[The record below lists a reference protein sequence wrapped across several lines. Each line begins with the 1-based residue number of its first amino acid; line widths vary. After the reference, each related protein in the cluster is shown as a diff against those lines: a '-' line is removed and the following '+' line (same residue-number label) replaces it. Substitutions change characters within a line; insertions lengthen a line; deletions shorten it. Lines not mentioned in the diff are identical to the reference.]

1 MRKPQKKLVMTVV
14 AIVSLIAI
22 TVLGAG
28 YYFNLPQFVSEI
40 AWVFLT
46 LCAVILIFSV
56 VVKWYLERVRSRF
69 KYNKYR
75 RMFDSGYLDL
85 KAELALG
92 NNDQKVPWY
101 VAFVDRQSLA
111 SLERENA
118 LPLGTLPSALHV
130 YYVRN
135 SLMWVLNVSEG
146 DADLP
151 NLFLRWAQTKRPRR
165 TFNGAL
171 LVLDVYALITRK
183 QLDLQAI
190 VATCKSSLQSLYHR
204 TSVVLPLH
212 LFLRGIDK
220 LDGLS
225 EAVHTVEDIKDLS
238 VTLSVVDDGEAKSEG
253 GNTGALSQAY
263 DSLFRSIFSSGLR
276 QVAAQLDQDFK
287 RKQLL
292 GPFQL
297 VYLKRS
303 LLRLADAL
311 TNYNGLKVP
320 FRIASLS
327 LLDDAGSDV
336 RVDIVS
342 AHALIQLNQT
352 NLRAGSARLLSPRN
366 SLFSAYAES
375 ILPSANEAPIDKK
388 QLRRYWL
395 KQALMA
401 LFVVGIMLV
410 TSVLGYVSY
419 EYAQKQDA
427 YYKKMISSY
436 ELSLKGQKF
445 DVENPETTIA
455 SLHILHLF
463 REDLISAISD
473 KPRYVGE
480 SFLFSYLVG
489 DQSRIK
495 QFDAFYQKQLSLGLV
510 PAIVRYL
517 QGEMFVYLELNQQL
531 QLINSKRVYDHFC
544 SDDAA
549 SEAAVT
555 AYLDESLSQTGMLS
569 VGHRAQF
576 LRLMSDFYELD
587 FNAVP
592 SCEYRKKELMPLVD
606 KELESVNKRPLLYAY
621 IESRPELRRSI
632 DIRSELFA
640 NATELFE
647 FKAEYKDYRVPL
659 LYTPLGMKKV
669 SFLSDSHFMRELLVQ
684 NRALFES
691 EPTPIEI
698 EQISSYLSYAYVEKY
713 VAYWKNLERNISV
726 TDVDLN
732 TLVGDLT
739 GGKEPV
745 KGMYSVLTRFIVASP
760 EVKSSKKIKE
770 IAQSRKLSLALN
782 KGSERLVG
790 RAVGAELGKEI
801 VGHSSAEEVQTEQAR
816 IAGEI
821 EKAFRSYPL
830 ITGNAAERER
840 IYSAFDASMMSLKA
854 WKVAME
860 ASVVPGEFLF
870 NDFIGPKTNASFS
883 GLWQGDQ
890 GDRSDRLTREL
901 SNLAINKLNEQVKTR
916 LSSYLQSRWQ
926 KEVVA
931 PFSKSLG
938 SLYPF
943 EETSTQD
950 VPLDLLE
957 SYFNSQGP
965 VSKFN
970 KEVFSHFVEVN
981 GGFELVTF
989 NKNQTV
995 TASSA
1000 AAQYLNGLARIQKQ
1014 LLDDAGKKIEIEINI
1029 SELSMSPLLTLLQ
1042 IISGEV
1048 NILYRHGP
1056 RLRERTVWPDSY
1068 SDTGVTLR
1076 VSNSSKKLLEEEFPG
1091 VWGIFRMLDKYR
1103 HQGSGNNYR
1112 VKLDDDLEASFTGD
1126 FGRGRASQA
1135 SDLTFLGLKPPH
1147 QF

>member
-1 MRKPQKKLVMTVV
+1 MREPQKKLVMTVV
-14 AIVSLIAI
+14 AVVSLIAI
-22 TVLGAG
+22 AVLGAG
-28 YYFNLPQFVSEI
+28 YYLNLPQFVSEI
-40 AWVFLT
+40 AWVFLA

-56 VVKWYLERVRSRF
+56 VVRWYLERVRSRF

-111 SLERENA
+111 SIESENA
-118 LPLGTLPSALHV
+118 LSLGTLPSALHV

-204 TSVVLPLH
+204 SSVVLPLH

-225 EAVHTVEDIKDLS
+225 EALHTVEDVKDLS
-238 VTLSVVDDGEAKSEG
+238 VTLSVVDDGEEKSGG

-263 DSLFRSIFSSGLR
+263 DSLFKSLFSSGLR

-342 AHALIQLNQT
+342 AHALIKLNQT
-352 NLRAGSARLLSPRN
+352 SLRAGSARLLSPRN

-410 TSVLGYVSY
+410 TSLGAYVSY
-419 EYAQKQDA
+419 EYAKKQDA

-436 ELSLKGQKF
+436 ELSLKRQKS

-463 REDLISAISD
+463 REDLISEISD
-473 KPRYVGE
+473 KPWYVGE
-480 SFLFSYLVG
+480 SFLLSNLDG
-489 DQSRIK
+489 HQSRLK
-495 QFDAFYQKQLSLGLV
+495 QFDAFYEKQLSLGLV

-517 QGEMFVYLELNQQL
+517 QGEMFVYLETNQQL
-531 QLINSKRVYDHFC
+531 QLINSKRVYDDFC

-555 AYLDESLSQTGMLS
+555 AYLDESLSQSGTLS

-576 LRLMSDFYELD
+576 LRLMSDSYELD

-592 SCEYRKKELMPLVD
+592 SCEYREKELMPLVE

-640 NATELFE
+640 NAAELFE
-647 FKAEYKDYRVPL
+647 FKSEYKDYRVPL
-659 LYTPLGMKKV
+659 LYTPEGMKKV
-669 SFLSDSHFMRELLVQ
+669 SFLSNSHFMQLLLDQ

-713 VAYWKNLERNISV
+713 VTYWKNLERNISV

-739 GGKEPV
+739 GGKAPV
-745 KGMYSVLTRFIVASP
+745 KGMYSVLARFIVASP

-770 IAQSRKLSLALN
+770 IAQSSKLPLALN
-782 KGSERLVG
+782 KGSEHLVG
-790 RAVGAELGKEI
+790 RAVGAELENEI
-801 VGHSSAEEVQTEQAR
+801 VGYSSAEEVQTEQAR

-870 NDFIGPKTNASFS
+870 NDFVGPKTHASFS

-890 GDRSDRLTREL
+890 GDQSDRLTREL
-901 SNLAINKLNEQVKTR
+901 SSLAINKLNEQVKTR

-957 SYFNSQGP
+957 SYFNRQGP

-989 NKNQTV
+989 NRNQTV
-995 TASSA
+995 VASSA

-1029 SELSMSPLLTLLQ
+1029 SDLSMSPQLTLLQ
-1042 IISGEV
+1042 IIAGEV

-1076 VSNSSKKLLEEEFPG
+1076 VSNSSKKLLEDEFPG

-1103 HQGSGNNYR
+1103 HQGSGKIYR

-1135 SDLTFLGLKPPH
+1135 SDLTFPGLKPPH

>member
-14 AIVSLIAI
+14 ALVSLIAI
-22 TVLGAG
+22 AVLGAG
-28 YYFNLPQFVSEI
+28 YYFNIPQFVSEI
-40 AWVFLT
+40 AWVFLA

-56 VVKWYLERVRSRF
+56 VVKWYLERVRSRLQ
-69 KYNKYR
+69 YNKYR

-111 SLERENA
+111 SLESENA
-118 LPLGTLPSALHV
+118 LSLGTLPSALHV

-190 VATCKSSLQSLYHR
+190 VTTCKSSLQSLYHR

-238 VTLSVVDDGEAKSEG
+238 VTLSVVDDGEEKSEG
-253 GNTGALSQAY
+253 GNTDALSQAY
-263 DSLFRSIFSSGLR
+263 DSLFKSLFSSGLR

-401 LFVVGIMLV
+401 LFVAGIMLV
-410 TSVLGYVSY
+410 TSLLGYVSY
-419 EYAQKQDA
+419 EYAEKQDA

-436 ELSLKGQKF
+436 DLSLKRQKF
-445 DVENPETTIA
+445 DVENPETTVA

-473 KPRYVGE
+473 KPWYVGE
-480 SFLFSYLVG
+480 SFLLSYLDG
-489 DQSRIK
+489 HQSRLK

-510 PAIVRYL
+510 PVIVRYL

-555 AYLDESLSQTGMLS
+555 AYLDESLSQSGMLS

-576 LRLMSDFYELD
+576 LRLMSDSYDLG

-640 NATELFE
+640 NAAELFE
-647 FKAEYKDYRVPL
+647 FKPEYKDYRVPL
-659 LYTPLGMKKV
+659 LYTPEGMKKV
-669 SFLSDSHFMRELLVQ
+669 SFLSNSQFMQELLDQ

-691 EPTPIEI
+691 DPTPIEI

-713 VAYWKNLERNISV
+713 VTYWKNLERNISV

-739 GGKEPV
+739 GGKAPV
-745 KGMYSVLTRFIVASP
+745 KGMYSVLARFIVASP
-760 EVKSSKKIKE
+760 EVKSSKKVKE
-770 IAQSRKLSLALN
+770 IAQSSNLSRALN
-782 KGSERLVG
+782 KGLKRRVG
-790 RAVGAELGKEI
+790 RAAGAELGKEI
-801 VGHSSAEEVQTEQAR
+801 VAYSSAEEAQTEQAR

-830 ITGNAAERER
+830 MTGNAAERER

-883 GLWQGDQ
+883 GLWQGDK
-890 GDRSDRLTREL
+890 GDRSDRLIREL
-901 SNLAINKLNEQVKTR
+901 SSLAINKLNEQVKTR

-950 VPLDLLE
+950 VPLDFLE
-957 SYFNSQGP
+957 SYFNSQGA

-995 TASSA
+995 AASSA
-1000 AAQYLNGLARIQKQ
+1000 AAQYLNGLALIQKQ

-1029 SELSMSPLLTLLQ
+1029 SELSMSPQLTLLQ
-1042 IISGEV
+1042 IIAGEV

-1056 RLRERTVWPDSY
+1056 RLRERTIWPDSY

-1076 VSNSSKKLLEEEFPG
+1076 VSNSSKKLLEDEFPG

-1135 SDLTFLGLKPPH
+1135 SDLTFPGLKPPH